1 MFYNP
6 LENEPGTI
14 VAWVPNDDG
23 IPHKWVLCDGKE
35 ITKGEWKGRKTPN
48 LMDSF
53 LIGGDAK
60 LFMTVD
66 EDGEAKE
73 DVTYERSLQELK
85 ETRRVSATFDTED
98 QGDHGDGVCVQ
109 TKECGRS
116 DIGAG
121 VKKGTFVNTF
131 SVVYIMKIPVGV
143 L

>member
-1 MFYNP
+1 M
-6 LENEPGTI
+6 
-14 VAWVPNDDG
+14 AWVPNDDG

-35 ITKGEWKGRKTPN
+35 ITKGEWKGKKTPN
-48 LMDSF
+48 LMNAF

-60 LFMTVD
+60 LFMQVD
-66 EDGEAKE
+66 ENGEAK
-73 DVTYERSLQELK
+73 DHATYVRSLEELT

-98 QGDHGDGVCVQ
+98 QSDGVCVQ

-116 DIGAG
+116 DVGAG

>member
-1 MFYNP
+1 M
-6 LENEPGTI
+6 
-14 VAWVPNDDG
+14 AWVPNDDG

-98 QGDHGDGVCVQ
+98 QGDQGYQVDGVCVQ
-109 TKECGRS
+109 TKECGA
-116 DIGAG
+116 DVGAG